1 MRYFGLMLM
10 AAAQAALSHP
20 GHGPERGWLHLLTEP
35 DHLAL
40 MLAPPMIGLFV
51 WLWLRLRRGGG

>member
-20 GHGPERGWLHLLTEP
+20 GRGPERGWLHLLSEP

-40 MLAPPMIGLFV
+40 MLAPPAIGVLV
-51 WLWLRLRRGGG
+51 WLWLRRRRGGR

>member
-40 MLAPPMIGLFV
+40 MLAPPVIGVLV
-51 WLWLRLRRGGG
+51 WLWLRRRRGGR

>member
-1 MRYFGLMLM
+1 VRYFGLMLM

-40 MLAPPMIGLFV
+40 MLAPPVIGVLV
-51 WLWLRLRRGGG
+51 WLWLRRRRGGG